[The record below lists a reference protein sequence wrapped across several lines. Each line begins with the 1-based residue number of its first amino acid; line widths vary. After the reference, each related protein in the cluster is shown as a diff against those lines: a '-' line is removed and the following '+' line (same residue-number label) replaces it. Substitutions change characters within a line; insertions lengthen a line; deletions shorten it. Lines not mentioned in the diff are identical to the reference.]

1 MNNAEWCIKQGY
13 KFREL
18 TCKCSKTGN
27 CDYDILLNNK
37 CIGKVKDSYPNK
49 AITTWLDMEHN
60 EPILDDAERKYLSEV
75 IRPFRDDVQFIMKYK
90 GCFSSRVYEEI
101 AVWYRDKIDGEKNYC
116 MLPKFEKGTMYKNME
131 VSRHYTLEELGL

>member
-37 CIGKVKDSYPNK
+37 CIGTVKDSYSNR
-49 AITTWLDMEHN
+49 AITTWLDMEHV
-60 EPILDDAERKYLSEV
+60 EPILDDAEKRYMSAV
-75 IRPFRDDVQFIMKYK
+75 VRPFRNDVLFIMKYEE
-90 GCFSSRVYEEI
+90 CFSSRAYI
-101 AVWYRDKIDGEKNYC
+101 AIWYRDKINGEVNYC
-116 MLPKFEKGTMYKNME
+116 TLPKFEKDTMYKNME
-131 VSRHYTLEELGL
+131 VSKHYTLEELGL